1 MCARACLFFYRLNY
15 NNKSTPFCEF
25 ATFYLHTSYTNV
37 YKNIIIH
44 PRESG
49 IINILVN
56 LNYLHNSCQTP
67 KRKCQASF
75 RVLHSHF
82 ISHFK
87 YHVRFHNMSHDML
100 HTRNEIIFV
109 VVAVI
114 NYNIHTY
121 NRSQWSVRKQTNKQ
135 TIYKYVYKYVNTRC
149 PQEYER

>member
-1 MCARACLFFYRLNY
+1 MTFVKNLYASLHARMQCARALACLCIVLITIKIRHH
-15 NNKSTPFCEF
+15 CEF

-37 YKNIIIH
+37 YKHIIIH

-82 ISHFK
+82 VSHFK
-87 YHVRFHNMSHDML
+87 YLVRFHNMSHDVL

-109 VVAVI
+109 VVIVVI
-114 NYNIHTY
+114 NYNRHTY
-121 NRSQWSVRKQTNKQ
+121 IK
-135 TIYKYVYKYVNTRC
+135 
-149 PQEYER
+149 

>member
-1 MCARACLFFYRLNY
+1 MCACACLIVYRLNY
-15 NNKSTPFCEF
+15 NKKSTPFCEF

-37 YKNIIIH
+37 YKHIIIH

-67 KRKCQASF
+67 KRKCQALF

-82 ISHFK
+82 
-87 YHVRFHNMSHDML
+87 VSHDAL

-109 VVAVI
+109 VVIVVI

-121 NRSQWSVRKQTNKQ
+121 IK
-135 TIYKYVYKYVNTRC
+135 
-149 PQEYER
+149 

>member
-1 MCARACLFFYRLNY
+1 MCACACLFVYRLNY
-15 NNKSTPFCEF
+15 NKKATPFCEF
-25 ATFYLHTSYTNV
+25 ATFYLHTLYTNV
-37 YKNIIIH
+37 YKHIIIH

-67 KRKCQASF
+67 KRKCHASF

-82 ISHFK
+82 VSHFK
-87 YHVRFHNMSHDML
+87 YHVRL

-109 VVAVI
+109 VVVVVI

-121 NRSQWSVRKQTNKQ
+121 NRSQWSVRKQINKQ
-135 TIYKYVYKYVNTRC
+135 TVYKYVYKYVNTKC

>member
-1 MCARACLFFYRLNY
+1 MCACACLFVYRLNY
-15 NNKSTPFCEF
+15 NKKSTPFCEF

-37 YKNIIIH
+37 YKHII
-44 PRESG
+44 
-49 IINILVN
+49 
-56 LNYLHNSCQTP
+56 HNSCQTP

-82 ISHFK
+82 VSHFK
-87 YHVRFHNMSHDML
+87 YHVRL
-100 HTRNEIIFV
+100 HIRNEIIFV
-109 VVAVI
+109 VVVVVVVI

-135 TIYKYVYKYVNTRC
+135 TVYKYVYKYVNTKC

>member
-1 MCARACLFFYRLNY
+1 MCACLIVYRLNY
-15 NNKSTPFCEF
+15 NKKSTPFCEF

-37 YKNIIIH
+37 YKHIIIH

-56 LNYLHNSCQTP
+56 LNYLHNPCQTP

-82 ISHFK
+82 VSHFK
-87 YHVRFHNMSHDML
+87 YHVRL
-100 HTRNEIIFV
+100 HIRNDIIFV
-109 VVAVI
+109 VVVI

-135 TIYKYVYKYVNTRC
+135 TVYKYVYKYVNTKC

>member
-1 MCARACLFFYRLNY
+1 MCACACLFVYRLNY
-15 NNKSTPFCEF
+15 NKKLTPFCEF

-37 YKNIIIH
+37 YKHIIIH

-82 ISHFK
+82 VLHFK
-87 YHVRFHNMSHDML
+87 YHVRL
-100 HTRNEIIFV
+100 HIRNEIIFV
-109 VVAVI
+109 VVVVVI

-135 TIYKYVYKYVNTRC
+135 TVYKYVYKYVNTKC